1 MAKIPIFLVGFWL
14 LSTWAGLLETDEDI
28 IKYKNPKESVNIRVE
43 DLISKMTLDEKI
55 GQMLQIERK
64 YASNGVMKKYFIG
77 KDNVWFLL
85 FNHSIRH

>member
-1 MAKIPIFLVGFWL
+1 MAKIAIFFVGFWL

-43 DLISKMTLDEKI
+43 DLINRMTLDEKI

-64 YASNGVMKKYFIG
+64 YASNGVIQFQHKLISTK
-77 KDNVWFLL
+77 
-85 FNHSIRH
+85 

>member
-43 DLISKMTLDEKI
+43 DLINRMTLDEKI

-64 YASNGVMKKYFIG
+64 YASNGVIQFQHKLISTK
-77 KDNVWFLL
+77 
-85 FNHSIRH
+85 

>member
-1 MAKIPIFLVGFWL
+1 VGFWL

-43 DLISKMTLDEKI
+43 DLINRMTLDEKI

-64 YASNGVMKKYFIG
+64 YASNGVIQFQHKLISTK
-77 KDNVWFLL
+77 
-85 FNHSIRH
+85 